1 MAEEQHELR
10 QINWSELF
18 GFTQI
23 FKGFKMAIHPTKLI
37 LGIGAIASIFL
48 LGWILSFIWSLIGWN
63 VQINPTVTG
72 NSLGPPYQTEIA
84 EYYTASSTY
93 QFDRTMRQW
102 DQAQLGHAATLLAN
116 VQENRRS
123 HDTFSTGYLTTQRG
137 ISPLFKNAFTQVA
150 KTEQGVEAKTS
161 DQIRQEAQKEDLD
174 PDDLLEEAEEH
185 LEKDAETLRKYVD
198 AALAQAEKDVN
209 DDPEL
214 SKDEDAKQRA
224 EQQIQRDHTLALSLV
239 ARYEADIV
247 ERITSIRG
255 RPIFPA
261 LLDYELSCVKN
272 AVNAALL
279 GNFLTGLCDYQQNA
293 EAKAM
298 PVAAGRVDMTQQYN
312 PGGDQEPGFFAWV
325 LRGAWGF
332 CWLIREHW
340 VFAAL
345 FLVGSLAILAVFG
358 GAMARIAALEFCRQE
373 RISIGQALSFSC
385 SKALS
390 FFSAPL
396 IPILLSV
403 AAGVMI
409 ALSGLLGSI
418 PFVGDVLLVLLIGI
432 TILIGMGIAF
442 LLIGLLAG
450 AGLMYPTIAVEGS
463 DSFDSMGRTFSYI
476 FGRPWHAIFY
486 GLVALIYGAIT
497 YLFVRFFLYLGLLAT
512 HTTLSW
518 GVVRNSSLYNSDKVH
533 PYADKLDLFWAP
545 PTFSQLFRGL
555 NWQAFNVWEAIIAVC
570 IGIIIFLVAAVA
582 YAYLLSYYFSASTII
597 YCLLRRKVDATDLDE
612 AYSEEFEQ
620 QMDWTAPAM
629 EEEPAPAGQDEPDQD
644 QDEPAPGPAEGEHP
658 AAGAIQPDQGE
669 PSEDAEDAPE
679 TSGNDDQSDQADA
692 DSDSKDSS
700 S

>member
-37 LGIGAIASIFL
+37 LGLGAIVAIFL
-48 LGWILSFIWSLIGWN
+48 LGWILSLIWSLIGWN
-63 VQINPTVTG
+63 VQIKPTVSATT
-72 NSLGPPYQTEIA
+72 LGPPYQTEIA
-84 EYYTASSTY
+84 QYYQAPSNY
-93 QFDRTMRQW
+93 AFDRTLRQW
-102 DQAQLGHAATLLAN
+102 QQAQLSNAALLLAN

-123 HDTFSTGYLTTQRG
+123 HDTFNTRYLTSARG

-150 KTEQGVEAKTS
+150 KTEQGVEAKTQE
-161 DQIRQEAQKEDLD
+161 QILQEARKDDQDY
-174 PDDLLEEAEEH
+174 DDLLEDAEEH
-185 LEKDAETLRKYVD
+185 LEEDVEALRGYVD
-198 AALAQAEKDVN
+198 QALEQAEKDVN
-209 DDPEL
+209 DNPEL
-214 SKDEDAKQRA
+214 SKDEDARQRA
-224 EQQIQRDHTLALSLV
+224 EEQIQRDHKLAMSLV
-239 ARYEADIV
+239 ARYEADVV
-247 ERITSIRG
+247 ERMAAVGG

-279 GNFLTGLCDYQQNA
+279 GNFLTGLCNYQQNV
-293 EAKAM
+293 EDKAM
-298 PVAAGRVDMTQQYN
+298 PVVAGQVDMNQQYD
-312 PGGDQEPGFFAWV
+312 PGGDQQPGFFAWV

-340 VFAAL
+340 VFAAI

-396 IPILLSV
+396 IPIFLSV

-409 ALSGLLGSI
+409 ALSGLVGSI
-418 PFVGDVLLVLLIGI
+418 PFVGDVLLVLLLGI

-442 LLIGLLAG
+442 LLIGLIAG

-497 YLFVRFFLYLGLLAT
+497 YVFVRFFLYLGLLAT

-533 PYADKLDLFWAP
+533 PYADKLDLFWTP

-570 IGIIIFLVAAVA
+570 IGIVIFLVASVA

-612 AYSEEFEQ
+612 AYTEEFEQ

-629 EEEPAPAGQDEPDQD
+629 EEEPAPAGPEETGQDR
-644 QDEPAPGPAEGEHP
+644 DENIPGPAEGEPP
-658 AAGAIQPDQGE
+658 AAGEIQ
-669 PSEDAEDAPE
+669 
-679 TSGNDDQSDQADA
+679 SGDDDEQTGRDDQADDA
-692 DSDSKDSS
+692 DSDEKDSS
-700 S
+700 T